1 LEVNLSMAKST
12 GEPRVWK
19 IPEGSGGDPLFD
31 ALSARPGTAVI
42 ESAAMGRHGDI
53 PFDPHQPVSIHEQDG
68 GTRPPLLNGGRTIR
82 GASVVTRVKRT
93 KKVVAK
99 KTTAAKKTT
108 RTRKPIE
115 PEIIEEVY
123 EDGEEMREPTVQVSF
138 SSSFGTI
145 RDFYHDV
152 MIQNSWLILI
162 RDADYKGSSYQPPA
176 PTDGNPPPILDIQVT
191 DGDGPDIFTGKV
203 VSLGISFEL
212 DGYGLIV
219 TVLGV
224 M

>member
-1 LEVNLSMAKST
+1 

-19 IPEGSGGDPLFD
+19 IPEGSGDPLFD
-31 ALSARPGTAVI
+31 ALAARPGTAVI
-42 ESAAMGRHGDI
+42 DSAAMGKHGDI
-53 PFDPHQPVSIHEQDG
+53 PFDPHQTIEIHEQAG
-68 GTRPPLLNGGRTIR
+68 GIRPPLLNGGRTIR

-93 KKVVAK
+93 KKVVTKATVAK
-99 KTTAAKKTT
+99 KTTAKKTT
-108 RTRKPIE
+108 RKTTKPKE
-115 PEIIEEVY
+115 PEIVEEEVN
-123 EDGEEMREPTVQVSF
+123 EEMGEPTIQVSF

-176 PTDGNPPPILDIQVT
+176 PTEGQPPPILDIQVT
-191 DGDGPDIFTGKV
+191 DGSGPDIFTGKV